1 MTNAKRVLVATSNRG
16 KAKEFR
22 ELLPPDF
29 EIVTLLDLGLPSP
42 EEDGATFADNARLKA
57 VAAAAS
63 SGMITIADDSG
74 LVVDALGGQPGLYSA
89 RFAGPDGEDAANRR
103 KLLDLLVD
111 TPDSE
116 RTARFIAVVV
126 VASSN
131 GIIAEATGIVEG
143 SVGRAERGGHGFG
156 YDPIFVLPDARTMA
170 ELDPIEKNERS
181 HRALASKQLIP
192 VLIRLFDSD
201 LSATGGTTQ

>member
-1 MTNAKRVLVATSNRG
+1 MTDTKRVLVATSNRG

-22 ELLPPDF
+22 DLLPPDF
-29 EIVTLLDLGLPSP
+29 EIVTLTDLGLPSP
-42 EEDGATFADNARLKA
+42 KEDGETFAENARLKA
-57 VAAAAS
+57 IAAAAS

-89 RFAGPDGEDAANRR
+89 RFAGPDGDDAANRR
-103 KLLDLLVD
+103 KLLGLLAN

-116 RTARFIAVVV
+116 RTARFVAVVV

-131 GIIAEATGIVEG
+131 GVIAEATGIVDG
-143 SVGRAERGGHGFG
+143 HVGHEERGEHGFG
-156 YDPIFVLPDARTMA
+156 YDPIFVLPDSRTMA

-192 VLIRLFDSD
+192 DLVKLFESD
-201 LSATGGTTQ
+201 LSPTVGTT